1 MLLKQCVRP
10 QAGRGNFSSGRQGTQ
25 TVLWSRFKILVQ
37 ESSRSWPTASSNH
50 SLPRRR
56 KESGWGS
63 PSAVPS
69 LSPTAENCRSF
80 QFPTLRCSNSLSHP
94 LQRCF
99 MTEPVPIVFV
109 VDDDPSVC
117 RAIKRLVESVGL
129 HVEMFGSAS
138 EFMSSSRPE
147 IASCLVL
154 DIRLPGIGGLDFQR
168 ELAGAD
174 IHIPIIFI
182 TGHGDIPMSVRA
194 MKAGAVEFLTKPFR
208 DQDLLDAI
216 QVGLAR
222 DRARRQRQSE
232 TAVLRERFESLTPRE
247 REG

>member
-25 TVLWSRFKILVQ
+25 TVFWSRFKILVQ

-80 QFPTLRCSNSLSHP
+80 QFPRVRCSNSLSHP

-154 DIRLPGIGGLDFQR
+154 DIRLPGIGGPVFHNDVGWAQ
-168 ELAGAD
+168 
-174 IHIPIIFI
+174 IHISIIFYKAERDDPLSRLDLKV
-182 TGHGDIPMSVRA
+182 GRA
-194 MKAGAVEFLTKPFR
+194 CIL
-208 DQDLLDAI
+208 
-216 QVGLAR
+216 
-222 DRARRQRQSE
+222 SH
-232 TAVLRERFESLTPRE
+232 SH
-247 REG
+247 

>member
-10 QAGRGNFSSGRQGTQ
+10 QAGRGNFSSGRKGTQ
-25 TVLWSRFKILVQ
+25 TVFWSRFKILVQ

-69 LSPTAENCRSF
+69 LSPTAENCASF
-80 QFPTLRCSNSLSHP
+80 QFPRVACPNSLSHP

-154 DIRLPGIGGLDFQR
+154 DIRLPGIGGVDFHCAVAR
-168 ELAGAD
+168 GAL
-174 IHIPIIFI
+174 HISIIFI
-182 TGHGDIPMSVRA
+182 NRHREIPQFVRD
-194 MKAGAVEFLTKPFR
+194 T
-208 DQDLLDAI
+208 
-216 QVGLAR
+216 
-222 DRARRQRQSE
+222 
-232 TAVLRERFESLTPRE
+232 
-247 REG
+247 